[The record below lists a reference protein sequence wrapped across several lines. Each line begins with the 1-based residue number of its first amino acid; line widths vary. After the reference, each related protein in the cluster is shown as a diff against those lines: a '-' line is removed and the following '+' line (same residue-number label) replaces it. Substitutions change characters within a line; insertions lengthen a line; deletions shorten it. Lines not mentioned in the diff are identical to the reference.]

1 MFYEKLFKKT
11 ICNTNSK
18 IVFFLDNICLPVI
31 NNDIFNLC
39 ENDLTEDELLI
50 SLKSIQ
56 NYKTPGS
63 DGLTKEFYETFWN
76 EIKYV
81 FLKSLKQAEEKGQ
94 LSISQR
100 QAVIKLV
107 EKKDR
112 DKRYIKNRR
121 PISLLNVDTKIISK
135 GLTAKLKKTIPTIIS
150 SNQTSYVNK
159 RCISESG
166 HLISDII
173 EVCKKQNIGGYLV
186 TMDIEKAFGSLVHDF
201 LVTVLNKFGF

>member
-1 MFYEKLFKKT
+1 M
-11 ICNTNSK
+11 
-18 IVFFLDNICLPVI
+18 
-31 NNDIFNLC
+31 
-39 ENDLTEDELLI
+39 I

-56 NYKTPGS
+56 NYKTPS
-63 DGLTKEFYETFWN
+63 NDGLTKEFYETFWN

-81 FLKSLKQAEEKGQ
+81 FLKSSKQAKEKGQ

-112 DKRYIKNRR
+112 DKKYIKNRR

-135 GLTAKLKKTIPTIIS
+135 ALTAKLKKTIPTIIS

-159 RCISESG
+159 RCISG
-166 HLISDII
+166 KWTPDL
-173 EVCKKQNIGGYLV
+173 
-186 TMDIEKAFGSLVHDF
+186 
-201 LVTVLNKFGF
+201 